1 MTRYRFADCEL
12 DTATRELR
20 RDGVVRP
27 QEPQVFDLLA
37 FLAANPDRVV
47 ERDEL
52 VEVVWGGRIVS
63 DATIASRLAAARRAV
78 GDDGTRQAVI
88 RTVRRRGVRL
98 VVRPS
103 RVEHEPAHAKGAGAG
118 VRFCRGHGGVRL
130 AWTVAGEGPPLLRV
144 GHWLTHL
151 QHDAA
156 SPIWRP
162 FLAELHHAFR
172 LVRYDQRANGLS
184 ERGVADLSLAAFV
197 GDLAAVA
204 DAAGLERF
212 PIYATSQGVPVA
224 LAYAA
229 RHPERVTRLV
239 LHGGYVRGRLIR
251 SDVAREE
258 GEAYL
263 ALMRHGW
270 GLAGSQFLQA
280 FASIFLPDGTP
291 EQLRSLVELQRVSA
305 NVEDAV
311 RLRRAFDGFDVSR
324 FVPAV
329 MARTLVMHGRDD
341 AVHPLEEST
350 ALTEALP
357 AAELVVLDT
366 RNHVLTTHDP
376 SWPVFFDALTR
387 FCRDAEG
394 G

>member
-27 QEPQVFDLLA
+27 QEPQVFDLPA

-47 ERDEL
+47 ERDEP
-52 VEVVWGGRIVS
+52 VEVVWGRS
-63 DATIASRLAAARRAV
+63 DRLRRHHRLAAARRAV

-98 VVRPS
+98 LVRPR
-103 RVEHEPAHAKGAGAG
+103 RVAPEPAHAEGAGAG
-118 VRFCRGHGGVRL
+118 VGFCRGHGGVRL

-162 FLAELHHAFR
+162 FLAERHHAFR

-212 PIYATSQGVPVA
+212 VIYATSQGVPVA

-258 GEAYL
+258 GEA
-263 ALMRHGW
+263 
-270 GLAGSQFLQA
+270 
-280 FASIFLPDGTP
+280 
-291 EQLRSLVELQRVSA
+291 
-305 NVEDAV
+305 
-311 RLRRAFDGFDVSR
+311 
-324 FVPAV
+324 
-329 MARTLVMHGRDD
+329 
-341 AVHPLEEST
+341 
-350 ALTEALP
+350 
-357 AAELVVLDT
+357 
-366 RNHVLTTHDP
+366 
-376 SWPVFFDALTR
+376 
-387 FCRDAEG
+387 
-394 G
+394 